1 MVMMHTT
8 LNWLRHSNSFWGR
21 TVVATIGGLCI
32 AASFPA
38 INFAPGIFIGIFL
51 ILLSVRQFGFFKAL
65 VIGTFAGIAY
75 YGLVLKWLTTYL
87 GPIPWA
93 ALSIVEGLIFG
104 LAIAIIAVVWKW
116 LAQLNL
122 GSFKPL
128 VISVAIA
135 TIYTAREYAAGQ
147 FPFGGLPWAR
157 GGLSQADTYL
167 SKWAWAV
174 DISGL
179 TWLIALICGMAA
191 IKFIAPLPPGSGLV
205 QRIRSWLPTFGVGI
219 VVFVV
224 PLALVL
230 DASPTSGTMRVAAVQ
245 GNANAGLFAINPPG
259 SIMDK
264 HLAVARELISSG
276 KAEGV
281 ELMVWPENSADLDP
295 VTMSA
300 PKAKITD
307 FVNNELKA
315 PLLFGNKTFRGTDY
329 FNEVDLWLPDKGLT
343 DWYDKKRPVPFGE
356 YVPNRSFFMSLAPEM
371 IGLIGWDMSFGKR
384 DGIFQ
389 IPDKGA
395 VGSLI
400 CFEVTIDELSYEL
413 VDSGAK
419 AIMVQTNSSDF
430 GRSEQ
435 GVQLAA
441 VSRMR
446 AIETGRTVVS
456 ISTVG
461 VSGIYYPDGS
471 IQDELPTFTPDAMVA
486 DIPLRSEI
494 TPAVAFGRYIE
505 PASFAI
511 TLLLFPAAVIGNLIL
526 RRRRKTQA

>member
-1 MVMMHTT
+1 MILTT
-8 LNWLRHSNSFWGR
+8 LKWLRHSNSFWGR
-21 TVVATIGGLCI
+21 SFLAIVGGFSI
-32 AASFPA
+32 AATFPA

-51 ILLSVRQFGFFKAL
+51 ILLAIRQSGFFRAF
-65 VIGTFAGIAY
+65 VIGTVAGIAY

-93 ALSIVEGLIFG
+93 ALSVLEGLIFG
-104 LAIAIIAVVWKW
+104 VAIAVIAVVWKW
-116 LAQLNL
+116 LSQLNL
-122 GSFKPL
+122 GAIRPF
-128 VISVAIA
+128 VISFATA

-167 SKWAWAV
+167 SKWVWAV

-179 TWLIALICGMAA
+179 TWLIAFVCAMVA
-191 IKFIAPLPPGSGLV
+191 IKFIAPLPQGSGVVL
-205 QRIRSWLPTFGVGI
+205 RIRSWLPAFGVGLI
-219 VVFVV
+219 VFIV

-230 DASPTSGTMRVAAVQ
+230 DASPTAGTMRVAAVQ
-245 GNANAGLFAINPPG
+245 GNANAGLFAVNPPG

-276 KAEGV
+276 RAKGV
-281 ELMVWPENSADLDP
+281 DLMVWPENSADLDP
-295 VTMSA
+295 VTMSE
-300 PKAKITD
+300 PKRKITD

-329 FNEVDLWLPDKGLT
+329 FNEVDLWLPEKGLA

-356 YVPNRSFFMSLAPEM
+356 YVPNRSFYMSLAPDM

-389 IPDKGA
+389 IPNKGS

-400 CFEVTIDELSYEL
+400 CFEVTIDELSYDL

-446 AIETGRTVVS
+446 AIETGRTVVA

-471 IQDELPTFTPDAMVA
+471 IEDELPTFTPAAMVA
-486 DIPLRSEI
+486 DIPLRNEI

-505 PASFAI
+505 PTSFAI
-511 TLLLFPAAVIGNLIL
+511 SLLLFPTAICGNLIL
-526 RRRRKTQA
+526 RRKRKQQL